1 MLNCK
6 IITFTLMVNK
16 KACLLQLNQGK
27 GFLADLKFQQPMP
40 LIGQRTLLRVFKS
53 TSGKND
59 LLAGA

>member
-27 GFLADLKFQQPMP
+27 DFLANLKFQKP
-40 LIGQRTLLRVFKS
+40 ILLR
-53 TSGKND
+53 G
-59 LLAGA
+59 